1 MSENSRSRLEILS
14 RTAGEGSSGPR
25 PEPGEGIAA
34 ERPSSGRSLSLASTP
49 SGDAGAEYPA
59 DIPTYYDMPPLKPS
73 FYGWKVSAY
82 IWVAGI
88 AGSSQILATAA
99 EFTDPASY
107 ADIIRNGRYVALA
120 GTAVGAVLL
129 IVDLHTPA
137 RFYNMLR
144 ILRPTSPMSIGS
156 YVLTSFGA
164 LSALLAGAQLRR
176 DLAGG
181 QKGGEPGAL
190 DRAACLAQIPA
201 AMTGAAMSTYTGA
214 LLASTS
220 SPVWA
225 ALPKLLPASFGASAM
240 ASAAGALSLLADGSE
255 RETLHRVELVA
266 STVELVL
273 VAMLPGK
280 LRSKG
285 IATRIGVAPVL
296 AAAATPLLHRIAG
309 AIERPGAG
317 RAEETAAQTSR
328 AVRFGKASAVAVLAG
343 AFLLRHL
350 VLRAGNE
357 SAKRPRDYFR
367 FARPR

>member
-1 MSENSRSRLEILS
+1 VGVAQPGRLDNS
-14 RTAGEGSSGPR
+14 
-25 PEPGEGIAA
+25 
-34 ERPSSGRSLSLASTP
+34 
-49 SGDAGAEYPA
+49 PA
-59 DIPTYYDMPPLKPS
+59 DIPTYYDLPPLKQS
-73 FYGWKVSAY
+73 LYGWKVSAY

-88 AGSSQILATAA
+88 AGSSQILATIG
-99 EFTDPASY
+99 EFTDRNSY
-107 ADIIRNGRYVALA
+107 AGIIRNGRYIALA
-120 GTAVGAVLL
+120 GSVVGSVLL
-129 IVDLHTPA
+129 IVDLHTPS

-144 ILRPTSPMSIGS
+144 IFRPTSPMSIGS

-164 LSALLAGAQLRR
+164 LSAGLAAAQLAR
-176 DLAGG
+176 DLGAGG
-181 QKGGEPGAL
+181 GAL
-190 DRAACLAQIPA
+190 DRAATIAQIPA

-214 LLASTS
+214 LLAATS
-220 SPVWA
+220 APVWA

-240 ASAAGALSLLADGSE
+240 ASAAAALSLLAGGSE

-266 STVELVL
+266 STIELAL
-273 VAMLPGK
+273 VAMLPGR
-280 LRSKG
+280 LREKG

-296 AAAATPLLHRIAG
+296 AMAATPLLHQIAG

-317 RAEETAAQTSR
+317 DTAAQTRAAQTR

-367 FARPR
+367 FSRPR